1 MCREGRSLSTWPSSQ
16 SVCETIAKTA
26 ESRHKANFYR
36 AAAIELANLWAS
48 VGSGV
53 VRVISDARFEH
64 KAYEE
69 LAEHNLIILGGP
81 KSNSIVEKFDQPFH
95 FLSNN
100 SDSSSP
106 FEMGFRVGNCEY
118 VGKGFG
124 LVSLGPIS
132 REPKKNTGLLVT
144 VAGSSIEGALNAF
157 EIFKSNLFATI
168 HGSIE
173 SLNLLYQGQ
182 VMCEGETVT

>member
-1 MCREGRSLSTWPSSQ
+1 M
-16 SVCETIAKTA
+16 
-26 ESRHKANFYR
+26 
-36 AAAIELANLWAS
+36 
-48 VGSGV
+48 

-157 EIFKSNLFATI
+157 EIFKSNLFATNSWQHRI
-168 HGSIE
+168 PEFIVSGPSYVRGRNSHM
-173 SLNLLYQGQ
+173 SL
-182 VMCEGETVT
+182 EGVVAAGWWGNNWEYLNKSSLALNCK